1 MPTLFQHYPA
11 KSQSPLCENAQFI
24 LCNAHDAATS
34 FLDSFDKVRK
44 ARNAHGTPTDEE
56 QDLLRAMLLF
66 ATAGLD
72 SMVKQLVTDALPTII
87 DKDVGAAENFK
98 QYVERRLE
106 KNERLDR
113 RFLADIIAD
122 PHPRKRMLQVLV
134 QDLTSKSLQSTEQLL
149 KTAAFFNIPSN
160 TICKSPSGLTLIF
173 SARNQIAHE
182 MDVDFSQPNRSRRPR
197 AKAVMHKFANEIFE
211 TAENLLIEVEKKLLH
226 LRHPGNGFPPALRG
240 VSLFPSL

>member
-1 MPTLFQHYPA
+1 
-11 KSQSPLCENAQFI
+11 
-24 LCNAHDAATS
+24 
-34 FLDSFDKVRK
+34 LDSFDKVRK

-72 SMVKQLVTDALPTII
+72 SMVKQLITDTLPEII
-87 DKDVGAAENFK
+87 ERDKGAAENFK
-98 QYVERRLE
+98 QYIERRLE

-122 PHPRKRMLQVLV
+122 AHPRKRMIQILV
-134 QDLTSKSLQSTEQLL
+134 EDLTSRSLQSTEQLL

-160 TICKSPSGLTLIF
+160 TITANPGVLTNIF

-182 MDVDFSQPNRSRRPR
+182 MDVDFQQSNRSRRPR
-197 AKAVMHKFANEIFE
+197 AKAIMDKFTNEIFK
-211 TAENLLIEVEKKLLH
+211 TAEHFLVEVDKKL
-226 LRHPGNGFPPALRG
+226 
-240 VSLFPSL
+240 V